1 MAQTTSFHPSAKA
14 QNTFRDNGLRINN
27 PANTFRYV
35 VTGGAISAERVLNV
49 PVITGSDT
57 LAVLGLAQTFTA
69 AQTVGAALTIGSD
82 GTGYDVTFYSG
93 TAGDNFLWDASEEKL
108 VITGTNGATAFAVA
122 DGNATFADDLT
133 VTGATVL
140 NGAVTLGSDGD
151 DVITVNG
158 TVAGANA
165 LVFEGADSGGANAHE
180 TTLFPIDPT
189 ADATIKLPAMG
200 AGTYF
205 LPVLDTV
212 STTAI
217 SATPEELNLLAGV
230 SGLVQAD
237 LTKLAALNATAAELN
252 LTDGDSSIGTTA
264 VADGHGIVVNHAGTM
279 AQTSATT
286 FATYFAAEIT
296 AMPNLASVGAQT
308 AAFTVGV
315 DDTGYDVKF
324 FGASAGAYMEWDES
338 VDQLRIIGA
347 SADATTSTGKLLLAT
362 SLTDINAND
371 VLGKIDFQAPLEA
384 GGTDAITVAASI
396 QAIAQGTFASDL
408 NATDLIFYTGHTEAA
423 TEKFRF
429 TSQGELGIGGANYGS
444 DGEVLTSGGAGVAPA
459 WEAALTGDITAVS
472 LTGDS
477 GGALSVASGAAGF
490 TLTGGTGLTTVG
502 SGTTVTLNV
511 DAAQSGITSI
521 YATDLILGEDSETA
535 IDFGTAN
542 EIDFKINN
550 TAELTLSATS
560 LYPIADAGLDLGTT
574 ALGFNDLHLGSA
586 GVLNF
591 DNANMTIT
599 HSDTVLT
606 VAGGTLATAALTTS
620 TIVAS
625 GIIKTDATT
634 AATTIADG
642 SLQTDGGLSVTFDAV
657 IGDDLIL
664 ISDAAVLSLG
674 IGADVKL
681 THDNATGGTLSGT
694 PLVVDSLAAS
704 ALADDTYTGV
714 VLGFISNGSIAIGQA
729 VYVHTADGRVAIADA
744 NALATMPA
752 IGVAVTAASD
762 GGAIKIL
769 THGIYNDSDGFGGA
783 LTEGVTMY
791 LGEDVGTVNATIPD
805 AAGDFVQVMGIA
817 VGPRDVFINPSL
829 DIIERA

>member
-82 GTGYDVTFYSG
+82 GTGFDVTFNSG

-165 LVFEGADSGGANAHE
+165 LVFEGADTGGANAHE

-189 ADATIKLPAMG
+189 ADATIKLPAMS

-217 SATPEELNLLAGV
+217 SATPEELNLLDGV

-237 LTKLAALNATAAELN
+237 LTKLAALDATAAELD
-252 LTDGDSSIGTTA
+252 LTDGNSSIGTTA
-264 VADGHGIVVNHAGTM
+264 VSDGHGILMNHGGTM
-279 AQTSATT
+279 AQTTVQT
-286 FATYFAAEIT
+286 LAAYLDDEIT
-296 AMPNLASVGAQT
+296 AMPNLTSVGAQT

-324 FGASAGAYMEWDES
+324 FGAAAGAYMEWDE
-338 VDQLRIIGA
+338 DQNQLRLLGP
-347 SADATTSTGKLLLAT
+347 SADAAASSGKLLLAT
-362 SLTDINAND
+362 AQTSVEAND
-371 VLGKIDFQAPLEA
+371 ILGQIDFQAPLES
-384 GGTDAITVAASI
+384 GTDAIVVSASVK
-396 QAIAQGTFASDL
+396 AVAQGTFAANV
-408 NATDLIFYTGHTEAA
+408 NATDLIFYTAHDAA
-423 TEKFRF
+423 VAERLRI
-429 TSQGELGIGGANYGS
+429 TSQNEIGIAGANYGT
-444 DGEVLTSGGAGVAPA
+444 DGQVLTSGGAGAAVA
-459 WEAALTGDITAVS
+459 WEDALTGDITAVS

-490 TLTGGTGLTTVG
+490 TLTGGTGLTTAG

-511 DAAQSGITSI
+511 DASQTQITHVGALQAGTITS
-521 YATDLILGEDSETA
+521 GFGN
-535 IDFGTAN
+535 IDNGSS
-542 EIDFKINN
+542 
-550 TAELTLSATS
+550 TL
-560 LYPIADAGLDLGTT
+560 
-574 ALGFNDLHLGSA
+574 
-586 GVLNF
+586 
-591 DNANMTIT
+591 
-599 HSDTVLT
+599 DT
-606 VAGGTLATAALTTS
+606 GALTTS

-625 GIIKTDATT
+625 GIVKTDDTT

-694 PLVVDSLAAS
+694 PLVVDSLGAS
-704 ALADDTYTGV
+704 ALANDTYTGV

-762 GGAIKIL
+762 GDPIKIL
-769 THGIYNDSDGFGGA
+769 THGIYNDSDGFGGD
-783 LTEGVTMY
+783 LTEGVNMY